1 MIDLNSSMTFFLSSA
16 CSTSCELWCRFD
28 AMSIHDSEST
38 GCFGPKKK
46 KDSAKGSQKGKP
58 DVAYQK

>member
-1 MIDLNSSMTFFLSSA
+1 MIKEKIIDLNHYNSFADFIVS
-16 CSTSCELWCRFD
+16 LWHHFD
-28 AMSIHDSEST
+28 TMSIPDSEST

-46 KDSAKGSQKGKP
+46 KDAKGSQKGKP